1 MSVEWIIMDFS
12 SALVPVAVILLM
24 VAANA
29 LFVAAEFAAVGS
41 RKSRV
46 LEIADNGNKSAAG
59 LYKILQDP
67 KKLDTYVAACQIGI
81 TLSSLV
87 AGAYGQSQLTP
98 LLEPALGPIGGAV
111 AAVAVVLLTVTVV
124 QVVLGELLPKTVA
137 LRYPEQLA
145 MATLLP
151 MYFFLVLFRPLIA
164 IFNGTAFAIMRLFK
178 LNADHSHTHVHS
190 PEELGGLYRESAA
203 GGLIDADERE
213 MLSGALSVSRRTVRE
228 VMTPRTRMATVKAA
242 ETVETALARI
252 AGAPYSRFPVAG
264 ASSDDIVGIVH
275 VRAVFAAFER
285 DPNITVGT
293 IAQAP
298 LAVAEMMTV
307 PRLWETLRE
316 NQRRTAMVI
325 NEYGSI
331 AGMVTLEDA
340 LEEVFGELQDEF
352 DQEEDLVIKRGNG
365 RSVRGD
371 VGLATLADRYEIILP
386 TDRADT
392 IGGLVW
398 HELGRLPV
406 AGDVTPVAD
415 TPYRL
420 KVETMSGYAVQRVLV
435 QLAQDEEQET

>member
-1 MSVEWIIMDFS
+1 MDLVSVAI
-12 SALVPVAVILLM
+12 PVMVILAM

-46 LEIADNGNKSAAG
+46 QEIADTGNKSAIG
-59 LYKILQDP
+59 LSGILKDP

-87 AGAYGQSQLTP
+87 AGAYGQAQLTP
-98 LLEPALGPIGGAV
+98 LLEPALGPVGGAA
-111 AAVAVVLLTVTVV
+111 AAVVVVLLAVTVV

-151 MYFFLVLFRPLIA
+151 MRFFLFVFRPLIA
-164 IFNGTAFAIMRLFK
+164 VFNGTAFAIMRLFHM
-178 LNADHSHTHVHS
+178 NADHSHTHVHS

-213 MLSGALSVSRRTVRE
+213 MLSGALGVSNRTVRE
-228 VMTPRTRMATVKAA
+228 VMTPRTRMATVRAE
-242 ETVETALARI
+242 ETVEAALSRI
-252 AGAPYSRFPVAG
+252 ANAPYSRFPVAG
-264 ASSDDIVGIVH
+264 ANSEEIVGIVN
-275 VRAVFAAFER
+275 VRALFAAFER
-285 DPNITVGT
+285 DPQTIVGT
-293 IAQAP
+293 VAQAP

-352 DQEEDLVIKRGNG
+352 DQEEDLVIKRSNG

-371 VGLATLADRYEIILP
+371 VSLATLADRYEIELP
-386 TDRADT
+386 ADRADT

-406 AGDVTPVAD
+406 AGDVTQVAG
-415 TPYRL
+415 TAYRL
-420 KVETMSGYAVQRVLV
+420 KVEAMSGYAVQRVLV
-435 QLAQDEEQET
+435 QIEQQEAQET